1 MGHRPVRCRRTPVGK
16 LTQLVN
22 SRRMPAMPL
31 YTHNVVSSG
40 RHPKKPIADALAA
53 VARPGLRVDQIHKA
67 HRWGVLVCEVC
78 GDDLSLWST
87 PSVPKHVAKR
97 VHRFAGRHRHE
108 EDR

>member
-1 MGHRPVRCRRTPVGK
+1 MTIVALKPLKR
-16 LTQLVN
+16 L
-22 SRRMPAMPL
+22 L
-31 YTHNVVSSG
+31 YTRNVVSSG

-53 VARPGLRVDQIHKA
+53 VDCPCLRVDQIHKG

-87 PSVPKHVAKR
+87 PRVPEDVARR
-97 VHRFAGRHRHE
+97 VHRFAQRHRHE

>member
-1 MGHRPVRCRRTPVGK
+1 
-16 LTQLVN
+16 
-22 SRRMPAMPL
+22 MPAMLL

-40 RHPKKPIADALAA
+40 RHPKKPIVDALAA
-53 VARPGLRVDQIHKA
+53 VARPGLRVDQIHKG

-87 PSVPKHVAKR
+87 PSVPEHVAKR